1 MGVAPMRR
9 LLTLAALVFAFWA
22 IDSYAFNGRYWA
34 AAGEEMNYYAKI
46 LNDRAQ
52 GMMNRLRP

>member
-1 MGVAPMRR
+1 MRR

-22 IDSYAFNGRYWA
+22 INSYAFDGCYWA
-34 AAGEEMNYYAKI
+34 AAGEQLNYFVKM
-46 LNDRAQ
+46 LNDSVQ